1 MAAAAAETAVRMF
14 RFRVDYFKPSGKWYS
29 DANFEREFRTCEGC
43 EGEGAGRSEYART
56 LSYIYDVVSY
66 IRGLRDAGGQGAMPG
81 LTGSGWEGSI
91 LVRQVGHLGDD
102 GVWVEDRDMP
112 RSS

>member
-1 MAAAAAETAVRMF
+1 MAAAVAQRVNAMF

-29 DANFEREFRTCEGC
+29 DALFEREFRTCETP
-43 EGEGAGRSEYART
+43 EGVGRDLA
-56 LSYIYDVVSY
+56 YIYDVASH

-102 GVWVEDRDMP
+102 GVWVEDRDMLMHLLMP
-112 RSS
+112 R